1 MNNLTRHIPYDEPV
15 LLKQIAGGNTTAFGE
30 VFEHYHRRCF
40 SYAFKIMDSIESA
53 EDIVQEVFLNL
64 WSIRERLPSINNL
77 NSYLHRMVHNQACTE
92 LERSSRDELVIHVLK
107 NGPFATEEEEA
118 GSRLL
123 AREVREHI
131 HQLVDSLSPRQ
142 REIFLLSREQ
152 GLKYEEIAARLNIS
166 FQTVKTHL
174 RDTLKLLREGLKDR
188 FGEQALFIIVIWQL
202 SGGAV

>member
-1 MNNLTRHIPYDEPV
+1 MPYDEPV

-30 VFEHYHRRCF
+30 VFEHYHRRCL
-40 SYAFKIMDSIESA
+40 SYAFKIMDSTESA

-77 NSYLHRMVHNQACTE
+77 NSYLHRMVHNQACAE
-92 LERSSRDELVIHVLK
+92 LERSSREELVMHALK
-107 NGPFATEEEEA
+107 SGSLATEET
-118 GSRLL
+118 GSLLL

-174 RDTLKLLREGLKDR
+174 RDTLKLLREGLKDH
-188 FGEQALFIIVIWQL
+188 FGEQALLIIVIWQL
-202 SGGAV
+202 GNL